1 MFKHAIL
8 CNHMLGQKKLG
19 VEKAPKILS
28 DYLLNNITRIDTGCS
43 SSDFF
48 DNLKRIYNTNKEL
61 IENKR
66 INIGGDHSISIASG
80 AHSLNKNKNTK
91 FIWVDAHADI
101 NTYDS
106 SLSKNYHGMVLSY
119 LSGAC
124 KDNRLKFIKNNLDLK
139 NLMYIGLRDI
149 DDYES
154 VVIRSSNINVI
165 KSRQCNNNVDEVIN
179 KVMDF
184 VKDEEVHLSF
194 DVDSIDSSIL
204 RSTGTPVPNG
214 LNVSSTKKI
223 LKSILNDTNVSNL
236 DICELNLKLGN
247 KRENDRSLDIILEI
261 FNGSVFSKK

>member
-19 VEKAPKILS
+19 VEKAPAILGN
-28 DYLLNNITRIDTGCS
+28 YLLNNINKIDAGCS
-43 SSDFF
+43 NSDLFE
-48 DNLKRIYNTNKEL
+48 NLKRIYNTNREL
-61 IENKR
+61 MNNKR
-66 INIGGDHSISIASG
+66 INIGGDHSITIASG
-80 AHSLNKNKNTK
+80 AHSINKNKNTK

-106 SLSKNYHGMVLSY
+106 SLSKNYHGMVLGY

-154 VVIRSSNINVI
+154 VIIRSSNINVI
-165 KSRQCNNNVDEVIN
+165 KSRQCNNNIDDAIN

-194 DVDSIDSSIL
+194 DVDSIDSNIL
-204 RSTGTPVPNG
+204 RSTGTPVANG
-214 LNVSSTKKI
+214 LNISSTKKI
-223 LKSILNDTNVSNL
+223 VKNILDNTNVSNL
-236 DICELNLKLGN
+236 DICELNLDLSNN
-247 KRENDRSLDIILEI
+247 KENDRSLDIILEI
-261 FNGSVFSKK
+261 FDGSVFSKK